1 MGSRAA
7 LAARRLF
14 GWGSFGRLVALH
26 SVTNAADALFTVSLA
41 GSLFFSVSADAARP
55 RILLYLLLTL
65 APFAVLGPFIAPV
78 IDRGPGGYRFVIL
91 LTSLLRSAACA
102 VIAFSLDSL
111 LFFPAAFVVLVLGR
125 TYSVAKSSMVAR
137 LVEDDRLLVAAN
149 AKLARMGT
157 IGGVAGGTLGA
168 GFLHFTGPAM
178 ATAGAAVA
186 HAGAFLIGW
195 RLPRDT
201 SARDK
206 DPVLDEAEIHQTR
219 LTFAATSMGVLRS
232 SVGFA
237 TFLIALVLKSNARP
251 AWVYGAALL
260 AGGVAGFIGTL
271 IAGPLRRRVDEQ
283 AILLT
288 CLAAAGLVC
297 FVAVAAPDTVA
308 VVALATA
315 VALAA
320 TTGRQGFDSLTQR
333 LAPDAE
339 KGRAFAGFEWRFEL
353 AWVVGAIIPVA
364 FKPSLQVGLVAV
376 GSVLLG
382 AGGVYWFGL
391 RELRG
396 SQFVVPLGGSD
407 ADEQLASSILGVARA
422 ASAHGAYRMAVSL
435 AHEAAQVCHARSGN
449 GAAPPELDELIELWR
464 EATGGAPLDSATA
477 LRATDLAGKIVD
489 AEPRPPPSG

>member
-1 MGSRAA
+1 
-7 LAARRLF
+7 
-14 GWGSFGRLVALH
+14 VLH

-78 IDRGPGGYRFVIL
+78 IDRASGGYRVVIL
-91 LTSLLRSAACA
+91 ATSLGRSAACA
-102 VIAFSLDSL
+102 AMVFSLDSL
-111 LFFPAAFVVLVLGR
+111 LFFPQAFVVLVLGR

-137 LVEDDRLLVAAN
+137 LVEDDNQLVAAN
-149 AKLARMGT
+149 AQLARMGT
-157 IGGVAGGTLGA
+157 IGGVGGGA
-168 GFLHFTGPAM
+168 MGAALLHFTGPAV
-178 ATAGAAVA
+178 ATAGAAAA
-186 HAGAFLIGW
+186 HALALVIGW
-195 RLPRDT
+195 RLPRHT
-201 SARDK
+201 AHASQ

-251 AWVYGAALL
+251 AWVYGVALL

-271 IAGPLRRRVDEQ
+271 IAGPLRRHVDEQ
-283 AILLT
+283 AILLA
-288 CLAAAGLVC
+288 CLATAGLVC
-297 FVAVAAPDTVA
+297 FVAVAAPDTIG
-308 VVALATA
+308 VVALAGA

-353 AWVVGAIIPVA
+353 AWVVGAIIPVT
-364 FKPSLQVGLVAV
+364 FKPSLSIGLVAV
-376 GSVLLG
+376 GSVML
-382 AGGVYWFGL
+382 AAAAVYWFGL

-396 SQFVVPLGGSD
+396 GQFVVPLSASD
-407 ADEQLASSILGVARA
+407 HDEYLASSILSVARA
-422 ASAHGAYRMAVSL
+422 ASAHGAYRMAISL
-435 AHEAAQVCHARSGN
+435 AHEAAQVCQVQTGN
-449 GAAPPELDELIELWR
+449 GVAPPELDELVGLWR
-464 EATGGAPLDSATA
+464 DAAVGQPLDAVMA
-477 LRATDLAGKIVD
+477 GRATDLAGRIV
-489 AEPRPPPSG
+489 ASSWRSSG